1 MYTTLCSQVVYVGSS
16 TYLDPALIV
25 RLEAD
30 GNYTRIYLANGKE
43 LLIARTLKVV
53 LLRLEPHSAFVRISR
68 HEAVNPRYIR
78 VFRENGALIL
88 HDETRLVPSRRRLK
102 TVRESL
108 SAPKYPWL
116 LGK

>member
-1 MYTTLCSQVVYVGSS
+1 MYTTLCPQTVHVGSF

-30 GNYTRIYLANGKE
+30 GNYTRVFLADTKE
-43 LLIARTLKVV
+43 LLLARTLKVV
-53 LLRLEPHSAFVRISR
+53 LRKLEPYSAFVRISR

-102 TVRESL
+102 TVREFL
-108 SAPKYPWL
+108 SAPQVPLASW
-116 LGK
+116 